1 MAELDLV
8 RRQDPMQLPRRVFHL
23 AEFSNWSSIERHGL
37 MSASELMDAA
47 EVTGARREQ
56 LEHSQRTE
64 GVLLPSGVYLRDQR
78 PMSPSALS
86 ACLHGMVTSDWYAA
100 LNARVFFWVNI
111 DRLNR
116 QRSACEPRPQVV
128 LTIDVG
134 ALVAAYGRNVAVS
147 PINTGNARRMPAR
160 RGAAMF
166 VPLEKWLQSGWASEA
181 AALGTSPRTKSHPPV
196 ELTVQGGVPDIAR
209 FILNVSHLAARQAF
223 EDAAA

>member
-1 MAELDLV
+1 
-8 RRQDPMQLPRRVFHL
+8 MQLPRRVFHL

-128 LTIDVG
+128 LPIDVAGCQRMVETLRCRPSTPAMPG
-134 ALVAAYGRNVAVS
+134 ACQPG
-147 PINTGNARRMPAR
+147 G
-160 RGAAMF
+160 GAATF

-196 ELTVQGGVPDIAR
+196 ELTVHAGGVPDIAR
-209 FILNVSHLAARQAF
+209 FTLNVSHLAARQF
-223 EDAAA
+223 FGDAAA